1 MWKSPSTNSCT
12 ARSVSIASEALL
24 IISATGDGS
33 KSRALLPNRS
43 PFFSQDWACET
54 KGQSREVAL
63 LGTMSDKVLIW
74 CHTPVIPAC
83 QRLTLKDLKLEVT
96 LGSPKIEYLQ
106 CPTPQRITGVTS
118 RQCLFNQASLRKEG
132 YKRLLSAVKVRFLPQ
147 ISHSLSLRAFL

>member
-63 LGTMSDKVLIW
+63 PGTMSDKVLIW
-74 CHTPVIPAC
+74 CHTPVIP
-83 QRLTLKDLKLEVT
+83 E
-96 LGSPKIEYLQ
+96 
-106 CPTPQRITGVTS
+106 
-118 RQCLFNQASLRKEG
+118 LRKLRQEDCE
-132 YKRLLSAVKVRFLPQ
+132 SET
-147 ISHSLSLRAFL
+147 SLDCIVSSKPS